1 MVELDAHK
9 TLWAPLS
16 QPIAKRQLMLG
27 SFFSWKDWQECSF
40 TLIFDDMVASIG
52 PGVPIT
58 DERVNCQLNI
68 DLEYPSGFQ
77 YSILSTE
84 FRGYAGLDS
93 GVTGT
98 QEATYYFSG
107 GGWLSDMM
115 EALGIALTITN
126 K

>member
-1 MVELDAHK
+1 
-9 TLWAPLS
+9 
-16 QPIAKRQLMLG
+16 
-27 SFFSWKDWQECSF
+27 
-40 TLIFDDMVASIG
+40 MVASIG

-77 YSILSTE
+77 YSSLSTE

-107 GGWLSDMM
+107 GG
-115 EALGIALTITN
+115 
-126 K
+126 